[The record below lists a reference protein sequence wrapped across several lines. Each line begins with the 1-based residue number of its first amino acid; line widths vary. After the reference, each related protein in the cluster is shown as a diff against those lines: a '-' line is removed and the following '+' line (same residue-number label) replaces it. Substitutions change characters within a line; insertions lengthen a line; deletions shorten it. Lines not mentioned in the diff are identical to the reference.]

1 MIVGAVGIEIIKKIL
16 NHKPELYKNSFM
28 SLALPLW
35 VFSDPLPPIVHED
48 KEYDEV
54 MLGPIKA
61 IPPKF
66 TNWDKID
73 VKGPLTLEKLL

>member
-1 MIVGAVGIEIIKKIL
+1 MVVGAVGIEILKKIL

-28 SLALPLW
+28 NLALPLY

-48 KEYDEV
+48 KEYDEA

-61 IPPKF
+61 IPPSKS
-66 TNWDKID
+66 
-73 VKGPLTLEKLL
+73 KLI